1 MKIGQFLC
9 RIETQRN
16 PILVD
21 EPLLDHNKRKGDY
34 LVYRILSLWLVIVT
48 FIFAPH
54 HAEAKKRRDKQSS
67 QYGRNPA
74 QEATDAENEEDVF
87 DPFADFSEFESNRDE
102 EEDINFFKNG
112 RMLTLGFQGGLL
124 NYTGEMSQKYQSS
137 FRYGLF
143 ISYFFDL
150 HFAVQ
155 LNWLTTDSPVSFR
168 AVDANLTGNSSLGS
182 LGFSIKYFLN
192 TQNVTKGLADLNPYF
207 LMGMSNHSRSVRFS
221 AISGTLK
228 DSASGFTGGMGVEI
242 PMLRKKLFWGAQ
254 LTYDLV
260 NFKDENVP
268 FSYDS
273 RDYGTSK
280 GDMWNLTGAIG
291 LNF

>member
-1 MKIGQFLC
+1 MKIGQYLC
-9 RIETQRN
+9 RIETRT
-16 PILVD
+16 IT
-21 EPLLDHNKRKGDY
+21 LLGDMRKMDHNEEKGEF
-34 LVYRILSLWLVIVT
+34 LVLRFLSLWLVIVSL
-48 FIFAPH
+48 FIGVLP
-54 HAEAKKRRDKQSS
+54 AEAKRQGQKSK
-67 QYGRNPA
+67 GRGPA
-74 QEATDAENEEDVF
+74 QEATENDSEEDVF

-112 RMLTLGFQGGLL
+112 RMLTIGFQGGLI
-124 NYTGEMSQKYQSS
+124 NYTAEMAQKYQSS
-137 FRYGLF
+137 FRYGIF

-155 LNWLTTDSPVSFR
+155 LNWLSTDSPVSFR
-168 AVDANLTGNSSLGS
+168 SGDTNLTGNSSLSS
-182 LGFSIKYFLN
+182 LGFSVKYFMN

-207 LMGMSNHSRSVRFS
+207 LIGLANHSRSVRFS

-228 DSASGFTGGMGVEI
+228 DSASGFSGGMGIEI
-242 PMLRKKLFWGAQ
+242 PLLRKKLFWGAQ

-268 FSYDS
+268 FIYDS
-273 RDYGTSK
+273 KDYGTGK

-291 LNF
+291 INF

>member
-1 MKIGQFLC
+1 MF
-9 RIETQRN
+9 
-16 PILVD
+16 
-21 EPLLDHNKRKGDY
+21 
-34 LVYRILSLWLVIVT
+34 RILSLWLVIVT
-48 FIFAPH
+48 LVFAPN
-54 HAEAKKRRDKQSS
+54 HAEAKKRKSKTSS
-67 QYGRNPA
+67 SAGRNPA
-74 QEATDAENEEDVF
+74 QEASDAEGEEDVF

-112 RMLTLGFQGGLL
+112 RMLTLGFQGGML
-124 NYTGEMSQKYQSS
+124 NFTGEMAQKYQSS

-155 LNWLTTDSPVSFR
+155 LNWLNSDSPTSFR
-168 AVDANLTGNSSLGS
+168 SPDTNLTGNSNLSS

-207 LMGMSNHSRSVRFS
+207 IIGMANHSRSVRFS
-221 AISGTLK
+221 AISGSLK
-228 DSASGFTGGMGVEI
+228 DSASGFSGGMGIEL

-254 LTYDLV
+254 LTYDMV

-268 FSYDS
+268 FTYDS

-280 GDMWNLTGAIG
+280 GDMWNLTGSIG